1 MSDIKNDYGLTLRI
15 CAVVFIIILGIT
27 SPLWSKA
34 VLNID
39 LESKSFTELVVI
51 FTSMAIVI
59 FFIVGRPIH
68 QITNVLK
75 K

>member
-1 MSDIKNDYGLTLRI
+1 MKNDYGLTLRI
-15 CAVVFIIILGIT
+15 FAVVIIIMLGIS
-27 SPLWSKA
+27 SPLWSKT

-51 FTSMAIVI
+51 STSMSIVI
-59 FFIVGRPIH
+59 FFILGRPIH
-68 QITNVLK
+68 HIINVLK

>member
-1 MSDIKNDYGLTLRI
+1 MKNDYGLTLRI
-15 CAVVFIIILGIT
+15 FAVVIIIILGIT
-27 SPLWSKA
+27 SPLWSKTI
-34 VLNID
+34 LNID

-59 FFIVGRPIH
+59 FSILGRPIH
-68 QITNVLK
+68 HITNVLK